1 MAHRDHQDRT
11 AHPDQAAR
19 QAMMVHQ
26 VKQDDQHRA
35 HQVFPA
41 NLAPQVTLDCRVRP
55 VTTEHQVAMVNQAHP
70 VPMVH
75 PVHQDSPVIMDSQV
89 HQEVPASQAHRANE
103 VSVRNTAHW
112 TVASSSRMA
121 PDVDETQQQPT
132 PIIIIIIPPGNQS
145 SYNNSLLLIL
155 LSMIISESVV
165 VVCSNNKKTVHLHT
179 LRRVLYG

>member
-1 MAHRDHQDRT
+1 
-11 AHPDQAAR
+11 
-19 QAMMVHQ
+19 
-26 VKQDDQHRA
+26 
-35 HQVFPA
+35 
-41 NLAPQVTLDCRVRP
+41 
-55 VTTEHQVAMVNQAHP
+55 MVN
-70 VPMVH
+70 
-75 PVHQDSPVIMDSQV
+75 QV
-89 HQEVPASQAHRANE
+89 HQEVPASRALRANE

-132 PIIIIIIPPGNQS
+132 PTIIIIIIPPGNQS
-145 SYNNSLLLIL
+145 SYNNSLLLLL